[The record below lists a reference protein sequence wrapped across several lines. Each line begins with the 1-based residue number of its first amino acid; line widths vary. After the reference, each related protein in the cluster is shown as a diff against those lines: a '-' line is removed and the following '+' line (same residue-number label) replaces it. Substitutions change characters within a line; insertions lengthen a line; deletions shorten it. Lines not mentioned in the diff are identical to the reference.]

1 MSRYVLTGSQ
11 FFYGPTVVDR
21 DKLDQFDDILKNAR
35 EIVFEESDKECE
47 HAVEENLKEL
57 NVSGKEREVEREKIR
72 NRLRS
77 YYKKSYDLRIII
89 DEHRAVKVDSFAD
102 AHASTDIIQ
111 TDPVGFE
118 ASIDG
123 SRTNAEISVS
133 GGYLYINVSPK
144 DSETAQRIFG
154 LLMSWV
160 NQIKPKAFRK
170 YWEQLQYWHWLFFII
185 GVILLFA
192 TTSIINTE
200 YGRKALEEK
209 AQQILDG
216 GISPDEELAALEI
229 ILTLETNNYPK
240 SVRKIKITPTFYVG
254 TTFLLF
260 ICILLS
266 FQPHTAIGIGKGEH
280 VVRRIHRIEK
290 VLFIS
295 FPLIV
300 LIGII
305 IPLLRT
311 WVFG

>member
-11 FFYGPTVVDR
+11 LFYGPTVVDR

-47 HAVEENLKEL
+47 HAVEEELKEL

-123 SRTNAEISVS
+123 SRTKAEIKVS
-133 GGYLYINVSPK
+133 GGYIYIYVSPK

-160 NQIKPKAFRK
+160 NEVKPKAYRK
-170 YWEQLQYWHWLFFII
+170 LWESLNPLQWMFFVL
-185 GVILLFA
+185 GVGLLLGF
-192 TTSIINTE
+192 SIVKTDS
-200 YGRKALEEK
+200 GRKALETK

-216 GISPDEELAALEI
+216 GVSLDEELAALEI
-229 ILTLETNNYPK
+229 MLTLETNNYPK
-240 SVRKIKITPTFYVG
+240 STRKIKITPTFCAG
-254 TTFLLF
+254 TTLLLF
-260 ICILLS
+260 ISILLS
-266 FQPHTAIGIGKGEH
+266 FPPRTAIGIGKGEH

>member
-11 FFYGPTVVDR
+11 LFYGPTVVDR
-21 DKLDQFDDILKNAR
+21 DKLDQFDDVLKNTR

-47 HAVEENLKEL
+47 HAVEEDLKEL
-57 NVSGKEREVEREKIR
+57 NVSGKESEVEREKIL

-123 SRTNAEISVS
+123 SRTKAEISVS
-133 GGYLYINVSPK
+133 GGYIYINVSPK

-160 NQIKPKAFRK
+160 NEVKPKAYRK
-170 YWEQLQYWHWLFFII
+170 LWEMLHPIQWMFFVL
-185 GVILLFA
+185 GVGLLLGFSMVK
-192 TTSIINTE
+192 TDS
-200 YGRKALEEK
+200 GRKALEEK
-209 AQQILDG
+209 AQQILVG

-229 ILTLETNNYPK
+229 MLTLETNNYPK
-240 SVRKIKITPTFYVG
+240 STRKIKITPTFCAG
-254 TTFLLF
+254 TTLLLF
-260 ICILLS
+260 ISILLS
-266 FQPHTAIGIGKGEH
+266 FPPRTAIGIGKGEH